1 MARIS
6 DYAGL
11 TPVGRDM
18 DGDVEEGAFKKRIST
33 LYTDSL
39 RSGGSIRYVGPIE
52 PTWDE
57 LDASPRTLRP
67 ASRGEGRPDRNAG
80 YLSLGDY
87 AEPTV
92 YIEADDYSWEL
103 PDDEPPAEVE
113 SAELTGR
120 AVKRVR

>member
-18 DGDVEEGAFKKRIST
+18 DGDVEEGAFKKRAST

-39 RSGGSIRYVGPIE
+39 RSGGNVRLVGPIGR
-52 PTWDE
+52 DE
-57 LDASPRTLRP
+57 LDASRRTLRP
-67 ASRGEGRPDRNAG
+67 VSRGEGRPDRNAG
-80 YLSLGDY
+80 YLSPGDY
-87 AEPTV
+87 AGPTV